1 MNTDTCQT
9 IEEWLVDF
17 ADGAL
22 PSDQAARVQAH
33 LAQCP
38 TCRATIEA
46 LQQSLAIA
54 QTIWQD
60 TARDVGQSQ
69 PRRLSLWHYG
79 AVAAAILLAL
89 GTLFYRPDGRTHP
102 AAPGPSLADIERQMV
117 EAASAAR
124 LLVATEQMETQPA
137 LRDIAKSQYR
147 HIVERYPDTAAAERG
162 ATETT
167 SPQIRRIEP

>member
-1 MNTDTCQT
+1 MNHDTCQT
-9 IEEWLVDF
+9 VEAWLVDF
-17 ADGAL
+17 ADDTL
-22 PSDQAARVQAH
+22 PSDPAARVQAH

-38 TCRATIEA
+38 TCRATVEA
-46 LQQSLAIA
+46 LHQSLAIA

-89 GTLFYRPDGRTHP
+89 STLFYRPGGRPQP
-102 AAPGPSLADIERQMV
+102 AAPSPSLADIERQMI

-124 LLVATEQMETQPA
+124 LLVATEQMAAQPT
-137 LRDIAKSQYR
+137 LRDVAESQYR
-147 HIVERYPDTAAAERG
+147 HIVEKYPDTAAAEPARLKLQ
-162 ATETT
+162 AL
-167 SPQIRRIEP
+167 R